1 MASVRS
7 LLLDFSAK
15 LPGSRVLD
23 DHYGALLLAVALR
36 KGQPGLLAYV
46 SEFIAV
52 AEARVAEGCRR
63 TLWHARNQGYAPSGT
78 TPL

>member
-36 KGQPGLLAYV
+36 KGQPGLLTYV

-52 AEARVAEGCRR
+52 AKASGLLKGAVERSGMRGIEVA
-63 TLWHARNQGYAPSGT
+63 P
-78 TPL
+78 